1 MLRKVISGAQNGAD
15 QAGLHTAKK
24 YGIETGGWIP
34 KGWKTLNGSKPEFG
48 PMFNIQEHS
57 STNYKPRT
65 YANVRDSSATIRLAY
80 DFTTAGE
87 ICTLNAI
94 NNYKKPSIDVDLIN
108 PIDHQKVVDWINEN
122 NVEVLNVAG
131 NSENSCMGT
140 YNEAAEYLSV
150 VFEKLGFK
158 VVVNGDNS

>member
-1 MLRKVISGAQNGAD
+1 M
-15 QAGLHTAKK
+15 
-24 YGIETGGWIP
+24 
-34 KGWKTLNGSKPEFG
+34 
-48 PMFNIQEHS
+48 
-57 STNYKPRT
+57 
-65 YANVRDSSATIRLAY
+65 AY

-108 PIDHQKVVDWINEN
+108 PIDHQKVVDWINDN

-158 VVVNGDNS
+158 VVVNGNNS